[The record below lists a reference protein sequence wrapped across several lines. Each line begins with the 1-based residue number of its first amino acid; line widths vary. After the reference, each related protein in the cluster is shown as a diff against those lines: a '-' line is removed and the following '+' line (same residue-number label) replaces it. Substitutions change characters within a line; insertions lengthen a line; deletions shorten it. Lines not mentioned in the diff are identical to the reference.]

1 MCRAIRERPLY
12 GQLDAKFRRVVRP
25 LVGAVTDGLW
35 KASRTVLD
43 TGAVA
48 ALVTDV
54 TRLIQRAR

>member
-1 MCRAIRERPLY
+1 MR
-12 GQLDAKFRRVVRP
+12 KFRRVVRP